1 MDNYTNAIL
10 YNTYTQSNTE
20 TIFFRNDVSQG
31 WGNYGYYID
40 VPVGEGGNGGLCPS
54 QNLIDMYD
62 MANGLSPFTTYDAT
76 GAPVY
81 TSSTACPAVA
91 AGTYYDDTRAVA
103 GRDPRLTAT
112 VLYNGIAWNG
122 RTLNMVRGGEDNP
135 IGNANA
141 TPTGYYTRKY
151 MPEEILINNHSGNSY
166 RNWIYI
172 RYAEILLNYAEALN
186 EVNFTANRTTIN
198 NLLDQIRHRGGIT
211 GNMSSRTD
219 LNTQEKM
226 RNFIHKERT
235 VELAFE
241 EHRWWDVRR
250 WNVAKEALS
259 RDIIGVEVANN
270 GKYTRKVAQQRV
282 FEDRMYLYP
291 IPEGEYWKTG
301 FQNPGW

>member
-1 MDNYTNAIL
+1 
-10 YNTYTQSNTE
+10 
-20 TIFFRNDVSQG
+20 
-31 WGNYGYYID
+31 
-40 VPVGEGGNGGLCPS
+40 
-54 QNLIDMYD
+54 
-62 MANGLSPFTTYDAT
+62 
-76 GAPVY
+76 
-81 TSSTACPAVA
+81 
-91 AGTYYDDTRAVA
+91 
-103 GRDPRLTAT
+103 
-112 VLYNGIAWNG
+112 
-122 RTLNMVRGGEDNP
+122 MVRGGEDNP